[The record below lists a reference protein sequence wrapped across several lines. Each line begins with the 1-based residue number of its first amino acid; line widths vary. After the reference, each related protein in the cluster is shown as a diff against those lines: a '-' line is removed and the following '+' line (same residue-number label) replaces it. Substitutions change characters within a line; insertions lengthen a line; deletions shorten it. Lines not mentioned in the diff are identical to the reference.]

1 MLNMYKEEQGI
12 EELLAA
18 DKLQSLIIATSSL
31 WDQCSRSW
39 KVPTGCVLRTISK
52 AQTKTSIVYLQ
63 GLPSSFLIVPVTMNY
78 QKESPQD
85 RLHHL

>member
-1 MLNMYKEEQGI
+1 MINMYKEEQGV

-31 WDQCSRSW
+31 WDQCSHSW
-39 KVPTGCVLRTISK
+39 KVPTGRVLKTISK
-52 AQTKTSIVYLQ
+52 ALTKTSIVHLQ
-63 GLPSSFLIVPVTMNY
+63 GLFSNLASPFLTASLRINY

-85 RLHHL
+85 R

>member
-31 WDQCSRSW
+31 WDQCSHSW

-52 AQTKTSIVYLQ
+52 AQTKNSIVYLQ
-63 GLPSSFLIVPVTMNY
+63 GLASSFPIAPLRMNE
-78 QKESPQD
+78 QKVSPG
-85 RLHHL
+85 